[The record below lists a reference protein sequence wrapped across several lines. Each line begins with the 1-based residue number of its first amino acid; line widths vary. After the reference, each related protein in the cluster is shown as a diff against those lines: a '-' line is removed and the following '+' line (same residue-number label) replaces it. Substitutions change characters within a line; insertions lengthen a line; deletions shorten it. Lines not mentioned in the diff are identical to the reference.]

1 MQGKNKPLTKRQQY
15 RYWLDKIKDWKASGQ
30 SISAYSRAQGF
41 TAQAMYAGK
50 KELVKKGVLPRSQK
64 PRFQRVAITSKVTDN
79 AWCIQL
85 PNGLSV
91 RFAGTANAAEL
102 ATVLSAAATIA

>member
-1 MQGKNKPLTKRQQY
+1 MQGKSKPLTKRQQY
-15 RYWLDKIKDWKASGQ
+15 WLDRIQEWKASGL
-30 SISAYSRAQGF
+30 SISAYSRTQGF

-50 KELVKKGVLPRSQK
+50 KVLVKKGVLPRSQK

-91 RFAGTANAAEL
+91 SFNGAANAAEL
-102 ATVLSAAATIA
+102 TTVLSAAATIA

>member
-1 MQGKNKPLTKRQQY
+1 MQGKNTSLTKRQQY
-15 RYWLDKIKDWKASGQ
+15 WLDKVEDWKVSGKT
-30 SISAYSRAQGF
+30 ISEYSREQGF

-64 PRFQRVAITSKVTDN
+64 PRFQRVEITSKITDN

-91 RFAGTANAAEL
+91 SFTGAANAAEL
-102 ATVLSAAATIA
+102 TTVLSTAASVA

>member
-1 MQGKNKPLTKRQQY
+1 MQDTNKPLTKRQQY
-15 RYWLDKIKDWKASGQ
+15 WLDKIEDWKASGQ
-30 SISAYSRAQGF
+30 SISTYSREQGF

-50 KELVKKGVLPRSQK
+50 KELVKKGVVPRSQK

-91 RFAGTANAAEL
+91 SFTGAANAADL
-102 ATVLSAAATIA
+102 STVLNSASSIR

>member
-1 MQGKNKPLTKRQQY
+1 MQDKIPSLTKRQQY
-15 RYWLDKIKDWKASGQ
+15 WLDKIEDWKSSGK
-30 SISAYSRAQGF
+30 SISAYSREQGF

-64 PRFQRVAITSKVTDN
+64 PRFQRAAINRKATDN
-79 AWCIQL
+79 SWCIQL

-91 RFAGTANAAEL
+91 SFTGAANVAEL
-102 ATVLSAAATIA
+102 TTVLSAAATIA

>member
-1 MQGKNKPLTKRQQY
+1 MHDKEPALTKRQ
-15 RYWLDKIKDWKASGQ
+15 RYWLDQIQTWKASGK
-30 SISAYSRAQGF
+30 SIAEYSIDQGF

-64 PRFQRVAITSKVTDN
+64 ARFQRAKVVSVVPGN
-79 AWCIQL
+79 EWRIQL

-91 RFAGTANAAEL
+91 SFTGAVDVEALTA
-102 ATVLSAAATIA
+102 V

>member
-1 MQGKNKPLTKRQQY
+1 MRDSNKPLTKRQQY
-15 RYWLDKIKDWKASGQ
+15 WFDKIEDWKASGQ

-64 PRFQRVAITSKVTDN
+64 PRFQRVAVRNKVVDN

-85 PNGLSV
+85 PNGVSVSFTGAANGTDLSTV
-91 RFAGTANAAEL
+91 LNAA
-102 ATVLSAAATIA
+102 SSIG

>member
-1 MQGKNKPLTKRQQY
+1 MQSKSTPLTKRQQY
-15 RYWLDKIKDWKASGQ
+15 WLDKIEEWKTSGQ
-30 SISAYSRAQGF
+30 TIAAYSAEQGF
-41 TAQAMYAGK
+41 TAHAMYVGK

-64 PRFQRVAITSKVTDN
+64 PRFQRVAITSKVPDN

-91 RFAGTANAAEL
+91 SFTGAANASEL
-102 ATVLSAAATIA
+102 TTVLRAAASVA